1 MPEFSNE
8 TYCYLKFC
16 VTTLGS
22 LTPEGSANFVCDL
35 CLRSIDMSENQSLSP
50 SSNSPSI
57 APEREQELL
66 ALIHDLNQCNDVLLS
81 RVTQLESALE
91 QSQSA
96 QQLSQQVSH
105 NAPQQIAKLVSELDN
120 TEQALNR
127 QQLVNENLQTEL
139 DNAQERIAQLE
150 RECTIVAQQHLEEVQ
165 AKAKAEST
173 SKDLR
178 SRLQRQQRYT
188 MQFKAA
194 LEKSLTVTAKPANT
208 TVAQPV
214 SFKDSTAVAMP
225 RAQRIMPWVS
235 DNSSPFAGID
245 PHLESL
251 IRGVGKSSARSGHQP
266 AEETTGNDSGK
277 AEKQTEQTTTP
288 EAEAK
293 LWQDLERVIS
303 HAEETTDAAQ
313 EQPIAAQE
321 MESSRVEDPV
331 DLPAAPVE
339 IPAEPVSSKAS
350 GSEKADLIRQIE
362 NSFAAANHSASEETV
377 SFTEPSP
384 WHSPQPESKPE
395 QVEATSVSQAPSPAE
410 ESYLPAIDSQM
421 SSTVAPLVKPLRSQK
436 KPVSLSNI
444 ELPTFQNAKM
454 ASFRR

>member
-1 MPEFSNE
+1 
-8 TYCYLKFC
+8 
-16 VTTLGS
+16 
-22 LTPEGSANFVCDL
+22 
-35 CLRSIDMSENQSLSP
+35 MSENQSLSP
-50 SSNSPSI
+50 SSDSPSI

-91 QSQSA
+91 KSQSA
-96 QQLSQQVSH
+96 QQLSQQVSQ
-105 NAPQQIAKLVSELDN
+105 NAPQQIANLVSELDN
-120 TEQALNR
+120 SEQALSR
-127 QQLVNENLQTEL
+127 QQLINENLQTEL
-139 DNAQERIAQLE
+139 NNAQERISQLE
-150 RECTIVAQQHLEEVQ
+150 RECTIVAQQHLEAVQ

-214 SFKDSTAVAMP
+214 PFKDSAAAVVMP

-235 DNSSPFAGID
+235 DHSSPFAGID

-251 IRGVGKSSARSGHQP
+251 IRGVGKPSAQSGHKP
-266 AEETTGNDSGK
+266 ASATSNDSG
-277 AEKQTEQTTTP
+277 AAVKQTEQTTP

-303 HAEETTDAAQ
+303 HAEEATGSTQNQQVAAQ
-313 EQPIAAQE
+313 EI
-321 MESSRVEDPV
+321 ESSRIEDPL
-331 DLPAAPVE
+331 DLPATPVE
-339 IPAEPVSSKAS
+339 IPSEPVSSEAYTVTANNLKESAPETVSESPSS
-350 GSEKADLIRQIE
+350 GKADLIRQIE
-362 NSFAAANHSASEETV
+362 TSFASANRRTAEEAV
-377 SFTEPSP
+377 GFTEPSP
-384 WHSPQPESKPE
+384 WQSPEPESKPE
-395 QVEATSVSQAPSPAE
+395 PAEATSVSQSPSPAE
-410 ESYLPAIDSQM
+410 DNYLPVMNSQ
-421 SSTVAPLVKPLRSQK
+421 VGADIAPLVKPLRSQK